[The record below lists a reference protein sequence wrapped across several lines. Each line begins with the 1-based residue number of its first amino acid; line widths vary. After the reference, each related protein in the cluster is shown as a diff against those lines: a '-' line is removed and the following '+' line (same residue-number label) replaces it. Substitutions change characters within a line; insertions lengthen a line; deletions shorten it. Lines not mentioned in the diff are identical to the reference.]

1 MSSNF
6 SQELDFQV
14 YAVAVDF
21 GPVLWAVEC
30 EICGGLVSL
39 GTSDEESVGRTVF
52 EHKAFHAGMSVVD
65 YKFSRR
71 KLNRRE
77 LNQG

>member
-14 YAVAVDF
+14 YAMAVDF

-39 GTSDEESVGRTVF
+39 GTTDEEIVGRTVF

-71 KLNRRE
+71 KLNRQE